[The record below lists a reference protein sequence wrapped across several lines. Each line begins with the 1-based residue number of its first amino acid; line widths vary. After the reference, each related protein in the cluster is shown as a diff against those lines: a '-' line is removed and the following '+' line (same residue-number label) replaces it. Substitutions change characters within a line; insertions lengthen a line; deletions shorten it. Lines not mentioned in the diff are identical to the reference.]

1 LTTVNAV
8 DRGGVQNL
16 RLVNRSVPHMSITSP
31 LFMHHK
37 HCDELFAV
45 AEEACANGNWKTGEE
60 AFTLLLDQ
68 LETHFTSEEEL
79 LFPAFEA
86 VTGMTS
92 GPTQIMR
99 GEHRQ
104 MRDLLTQM
112 RRALTSRD
120 SDDFGG
126 SAETLLILMQ
136 QHNMKEENIL
146 YPMCDNALGASDIG
160 PSLAERLKVS

>member
-1 LTTVNAV
+1 
-8 DRGGVQNL
+8 
-16 RLVNRSVPHMSITSP
+16 MSITAP
-31 LFMHHK
+31 LFQHHK
-37 HCDELFAV
+37 HCDELFAA
-45 AEEACANGNWKTGEE
+45 AEEACANGDWTTGAE
-60 AFTLLLDQ
+60 AFTLLHDQ

-86 VTGMTS
+86 ATGMTS
-92 GPTQIMR
+92 GPTEVMR

-104 MRDLLTQM
+104 MRDLLAQM
-112 RRALTSRD
+112 QGALASRD

-126 SAETLLILMQ
+126 AAETLLILMQ

-146 YPMCDNALGASDIG
+146 YPMCDNALGASDVG